1 MEISYEFMPMYVQAK
16 RGIFARHD
24 TSVDTIFPPSNWNPI
39 FLLVFNFLFLSCN
52 VVQSFDFFVIRLG
65 SVLLWK
71 YCLPFVRVNS

>member
-39 FLLVFNFLFLSCN
+39 FLLVFNFLF
-52 VVQSFDFFVIRLG
+52 
-65 SVLLWK
+65 
-71 YCLPFVRVNS
+71 